1 MTIGVV
7 RLSPVYNIS
16 IHMPHTWHD
25 GAGRVW
31 SRCHRP
37 FQSTC
42 HIRGMTPDVQEAIDT
57 VQISIHMPHTWHDF
71 DNSVVVAAPIY
82 FNPHATYVA

>member
-1 MTIGVV
+1 MTEMPITCDG
-7 RLSPVYNIS
+7 SAFIS

-25 GAGRVW
+25 TVIAAAVVVRAK
-31 SRCHRP
+31 

-42 HIRGMTPDVQEAIDT
+42 HIRGMTIPHLLSAVLLR
-57 VQISIHMPHTWHDF
+57 ISIHMPHTWHDRMEP
-71 DNSVVVAAPIY
+71 SPAPDAIH